1 MLQQREID
9 DLCAFI
15 KARDGFTIIA
25 HMSPDGDTLGS
36 SLALLWLLRK
46 LGKQAEAVCAD
57 PAPSMYAFLPL
68 AGEVLLPSKAAGY
81 ENVIAVDCADKA
93 RLGKAVD
100 LFEAATATY
109 NIDHHPTNDAYARHN
124 AVDPSAA
131 ATGELIYRLA
141 QSLCVQIEADFA
153 SCLYAALMTDTG
165 NFAYSNTTGETMRI
179 AGDLLDA
186 GADGYGLNLRIYRST
201 SLERLRLLQLAI
213 ANIRLY
219 REGAVGITSLE
230 RLRLLQLAIANIRL
244 YREGAVGITSL
255 SRAEIE
261 ESGAHDEDTEGVV
274 DCVRDIESVEIAI
287 FIKENGSN
295 GWKISLRSK
304 LMADVGAIAAQ
315 MGGGG
320 HARAAGYSA
329 RGDLTAVWA
338 DALRRAEEALA

>member
-25 HMSPDGDTLGS
+25 HMSPDGDALGS

-46 LGKQAEAVCAD
+46 LNKRVEVVCAD
-57 PAPSMYAFLPL
+57 PVPGIYAFLPL
-68 AGEVLLPSKAAGY
+68 AGEVLLPSKATGY
-81 ENVIAVDCADKA
+81 KNVIAVDCADKA
-93 RLGKAVD
+93 RLGKAGD
-100 LFEAATATY
+100 LFEAAEATY

-141 QSLCVQIEADFA
+141 QSLGVRIEADFA

-165 NFAYSNTTGETMRI
+165 NFAYSNTTGETLRI

-186 GADGYGLNLRIYRST
+186 GADGYALNLRIYRST
-201 SLERLRLLQLAI
+201 SLERLK
-213 ANIRLY
+213 
-219 REGAVGITSLE
+219 
-230 RLRLLQLAIANIRL
+230 LLQLAIANIRL

-255 SRAEIE
+255 SRAEIG
-261 ESGAHDEDTEGVV
+261 ESGAHDEETEGVV
-274 DCVRDIESVEIAI
+274 DCVRDIESVEIAV
-287 FIKENGSN
+287 FIKENGAS

-304 LMADVGAIAAQ
+304 LRADVGAIAAQ

-320 HARAAGYSA
+320 HERAAGYSA
-329 RGDLTAVWA
+329 RGELAAVWA

>member
-9 DLCAFI
+9 DLCTFI

-25 HMSPDGDTLGS
+25 HMSPDGDALGS

-46 LGKQAEAVCAD
+46 LGKRAEAVCAD
-57 PAPSMYAFLPL
+57 PVPDMYAFLPL
-68 AGEVLLPSKAAGY
+68 AGEVLLPGKAAGY

-93 RLGKAVD
+93 RLGKAAD
-100 LFEAATATY
+100 LFEAAAATY

-141 QSLCVQIEADFA
+141 QSLCVRIEADFA

-165 NFAYSNTTGETMRI
+165 NFAYSNTTGETLRI

-201 SLERLRLLQLAI
+201 SLERLRLLQSAI

-219 REGAVGITSLE
+219 REGV
-230 RLRLLQLAIANIRL
+230 
-244 YREGAVGITSL
+244 VGITSL
-255 SRAEIE
+255 SRAEIG
-261 ESGAHDEDTEGVV
+261 ESGARDEDTEGVV

-287 FIKENGSN
+287 FIKENGAN

-304 LMADVGAIAAQ
+304 LRADVGAIAAQ

-320 HARAAGYSA
+320 HERAAGYSA
-329 RGDLTAVWA
+329 RGDLAAVWA

>member
-219 REGAVGITSLE
+219 REGAVGITSL
-230 RLRLLQLAIANIRL
+230 
-244 YREGAVGITSL
+244 

>member
-57 PAPSMYAFLPL
+57 PAPSMYTFLPL

-141 QSLCVQIEADFA
+141 QSLCVRIEADFA

-165 NFAYSNTTGETMRI
+165 NFAYSNTTGETLRI

-201 SLERLRLLQLAI
+201 SLERLRLLQSAI

-219 REGAVGITSLE
+219 REGV
-230 RLRLLQLAIANIRL
+230 
-244 YREGAVGITSL
+244 VGITSL

-287 FIKENGSN
+287 FIKENGAN

-304 LMADVGAIAAQ
+304 LRADVGAIAAQ

-320 HARAAGYSA
+320 HERAAGYSA
-329 RGDLTAVWA
+329 RGDLAAVWA